1 MLPRR
6 RVERRRPAGYCA
18 GMTGRWGLQAKMT
31 ATYVA
36 VTAGAVLLTEL
47 VIFGAA
53 ALSPPAPLTPQAV
66 QGLAEATAQGQAA
79 KLANVIGKAHDVR
92 AADLATTD
100 VPVSPG
106 QARPDGNGGV
116 AIPRLTGPDCDLAPA
131 SFAVV
136 VSHTGTVLASSYQAC
151 YPVGSKGS
159 SAQGGVPRKVLTFV
173 RWPIADSGRAPLPS
187 GDVVWAAAPI
197 VLGPASQKP
206 GVSQSPPPSPG
217 VPVTGKV
224 YGMLYV
230 QVPAAAPGIGG
241 FTVSA
246 GLIKTGVVVL
256 AAALPAGLAF
266 GLLSTR
272 RLTRRLKRLA
282 ALTLEVAD
290 GGFERRVPVS
300 GHDEVSQ
307 LEENFNRMAGQLQAS
322 LDARRQLAEA
332 NARHQE
338 RARIARELHDS
349 ISQEL
354 FSLSV
359 LAGGLRRALPPG
371 SGVLTEVETMERTAE
386 DTMREMQSLLLALR
400 PVALDEL
407 GLASAVEGICHAY
420 TERAGVEV
428 RAELEPVELSPALEH
443 AILRVTQEALAN
455 AVRHADADRVTVRLR
470 AGEDLVVLEITDSG
484 RGFDVAA
491 RQQSAVGL
499 GLRTMRDRV
508 AEHGGQLTID
518 STPGAGT
525 RVLAC
530 FRKEPA

>member
-1 MLPRR
+1 MKR
-6 RVERRRPAGYCA
+6 
-18 GMTGRWGLQAKMT
+18 RWGLQAKMT

-53 ALSPPAPLTPQAV
+53 ALSPPAPLTAQDLLTRT
-66 QGLAEATAQGQAA
+66 QETAQGLAA
-79 KLANVIGKAHDVR
+79 KLAVTIAKAGR
-92 AADLATTD
+92 LPSTTLGLPD
-100 VPVSPG
+100 TPVTPG
-106 QARPDGNGGV
+106 QAQPDSSGGLAV
-116 AIPRLTGPDCDLAPA
+116 PQTLAPECDLAPA

-136 VSHTGTVLASSYQAC
+136 VSRTGKVLASSYPAC
-151 YPVGSKGS
+151 YPVGSLGS
-159 SAQGGVPRKVLTFV
+159 TAQAGAPRKVLLSFGW
-173 RWPIADSGRAPLPS
+173 RAGGSGRMSLPT
-187 GDVVWAAAPI
+187 GNVVWAATPVVVAAPGQAKGAQPPGHGKLFGMFYLE
-197 VLGPASQKP
+197 VPAS
-206 GVSQSPPPSPG
+206 
-217 VPVTGKV
+217 
-224 YGMLYV
+224 
-230 QVPAAAPGIGG
+230 APGIGG
-241 FTVSA
+241 FTVSPA
-246 GLIKTGVVVL
+246 LIRTGLAVLVVAV
-256 AAALPAGLAF
+256 PAGLAF

-332 NARHQE
+332 NARHAE

-407 GLASAVEGICHAY
+407 GLASAIEGICHAY

-428 RAELEPVELSPALEH
+428 GAELEPVELSPALEH

-470 AGEDLVVLEITDSG
+470 TCEDLVVLEITDNG
-484 RGFDVAA
+484 RGFDVEA
-491 RQQSAVGL
+491 RQETAVGL
-499 GLRTMRDRV
+499 GLGAMRDRV
-508 AEHGGQLTID
+508 TEHGGSMSVD
-518 STPGAGT
+518 SAPGTGT
-525 RVLAC
+525 RVRAC
-530 FRKEPA
+530 FPLVTR